1 MRVICKNIQDDIVT
15 ALKQLQFNSQM
26 PKIKAERETHALT
39 HVWWRELYILFYMI
53 SENSGSMS
61 FQGLCF
67 YSYRILHYM
76 ISENS
81 GSVSFQG
88 LCFYSY
94 RILHSLGAGQW
105 QWKERNFQTVKPHWI
120 SYKPLWIRG
129 YFFLSPSLL
138 SYASPLV
145 RNHPGNC
152 GSAVPPWGL
161 GSLSA
166 SPWRRA
172 KAVRPSTWG

>member
-39 HVWWRELYILFYMI
+39 HVWWRELYILF
-53 SENSGSMS
+53 
-61 FQGLCF
+61 
-67 YSYRILHYM
+67 YM

-166 SPWRRA
+166 SPWRRE